1 MAKIHNVANFIRSS
15 SQRCEFFERISRE
28 NDEAQGYLLA
38 SEFTAELE
46 VVMNNDTRWNSTYLM
61 ISRAFLKQG
70 DIGASLVHPEVAK
83 WLLEADMLKRNDW
96 RLLAETKHIIEP
108 FYLQTMATQGWAAKE
123 VMGMDGFGRRRQA
136 RNTCWNILRIGSC
149 STMLF
154 QTRQPKRIPT
164 RRSS

>member
-1 MAKIHNVANFIRSS
+1 MGKIHNVANFIRSS
-15 SQRCEFFERISRE
+15 SQRCEFFEKISRE

-46 VVMNNDTRWNSTYLM
+46 VVMNNDTGWNSTYLM

-83 WLLEADMLKRNDW
+83 WLLEADMLKGNDW

-123 VMGMDGFGRRRQA
+123 VMSMDGFGRRRQA
-136 RNTCWNILRIGSC
+136 RNTC
-149 STMLF
+149 
-154 QTRQPKRIPT
+154 
-164 RRSS
+164 